1 VRVARVPRLSKPFQ
15 ERGGRRNVRAKPV
28 VRRAMYAYMVC
39 IDRDVVVVQKANVE
53 MDGDELE
60 LTSCVRVS

>member
-1 VRVARVPRLSKPFQ
+1 MKVARVLRLSKPFQ

-28 VRRAMYAYMVC
+28 VRRAMYAYVVG
-39 IDRDVVVVQKANVE
+39 IDRDVVAVRKANVE
-53 MDGDELE
+53 LDGDELE